1 MVAQALPPA
10 TCMSIEIDG
19 LMYRYRSRPAL
30 NGVSLAVEPG
40 SVVGLLGANGAG
52 KSTLLR
58 ILCGLL
64 VPGQGS
70 VRVAGY
76 QLPRDRNRA
85 RGSIGY
91 VAQQFGLYE
100 DLRVE
105 ENLRF
110 YTRAYGLEETTAA
123 ERVQEALHR
132 FDLDGRRADRTS
144 TLSHGWRQRLALACA
159 LAHRPSVLLLDEA
172 TAGLDPAARRQV
184 WRVIQEEAARG
195 AAILIG
201 THHLDE
207 AARCDS
213 VAWLHEGC
221 VAGFGRYSDLES
233 SLDEFFS
240 RAQGA
245 A

>member
-1 MVAQALPPA
+1 
-10 TCMSIEIDG
+10 MSIEIDG
-19 LMYRYRSRPAL
+19 LDYRYRSRTAL
-30 NGVSLAVEPG
+30 NGISLVVRPG
-40 SVVGLLGANGAG
+40 AVVGLLGSNGAG

-64 VPGQGS
+64 SPQQGS
-70 VRVAGY
+70 VRVAGWE
-76 QLPRDRNRA
+76 LPRDRNRA
-85 RGSIGY
+85 RAAVGY

-100 DLRVE
+100 DLNVE

-110 YTRAYGLEETTAA
+110 YARAYGLEEATAA
-123 ERVQEALHR
+123 DRVRQALERFHLV
-132 FDLDGRRADRTS
+132 GRRADRTGS
-144 TLSHGWRQRLALACA
+144 LSHGWRQRLALACS
-159 LAHRPSVLLLDEA
+159 LTHHPEVLLLDEA

-184 WRVIQEEAARG
+184 WQIVQEEAARG
-195 AAILIG
+195 AAILLS

-213 VAWLHEGC
+213 VAWLHEGS
-221 VAGFGRYSDLES
+221 VAGFGRYADLES

-240 RAQGA
+240 RAEGA